1 MYFARRSDVPDV
13 DLPRELENRFFVVF
27 SPLNYKDNSQ
37 NRRAVDD
44 FLNRV
49 VGSGSGASWHYD
61 QNDTAKHLA
70 STKDWG
76 RKERLFPL
84 TVGSRGGGGE
94 PTTSTQRGG
103 AYIPPN
109 GIDNPRLLRKLKYEN
124 APFYHELMDYAKE
137 KNVPPPFF
145 EEVGQGR
152 WRVEFLRYN
161 VYGEERKGALA
172 IESSAKEFIRKYL
185 PESYDRLTGKSPPH
199 HSTSPPHS
207 TTVPKGGHHSP
218 KGISTKL
225 KKSLTKGKAPF
236 YHELGDYAKE
246 KRIRE
251 PEFEEVSMEGPS
263 NNPRFVFRVACS

>member
-1 MYFARRSDVPDV
+1 MYFARRSDVPDE
-13 DLPRELENRFFVVF
+13 LPRELENRFFVVF
-27 SPLNYKDNSQ
+27 SPLNYKDDSQ
-37 NRRAVDD
+37 NRRAVGD
-44 FLNRV
+44 FLESV
-49 VGSGSGASWHYD
+49 VGSRSGASWHYD
-61 QNDTAKHLA
+61 QNDAAKHLA
-70 STKDWG
+70 STTDWG
-76 RKERLFPL
+76 RR
-84 TVGSRGGGGE
+84 GGGGGE
-94 PTTSTQRGG
+94 PTTSKQGGG
-103 AYIPPN
+103 AYNPPN
-109 GIDNPRLLRKLKYEN
+109 GVGSTLLNKLKHEQ
-124 APFYHELMDYAKE
+124 APFYNELMDYARE
-137 KNVPPPFF
+137 RNVPPPVLK
-145 EEVGQGR
+145 EVAKREGNAKAMPIFDSR
-152 WRVEFLRYN
+152 LAFLRYN
-161 VYGEERKGALA
+161 VCGEGRSKIQA